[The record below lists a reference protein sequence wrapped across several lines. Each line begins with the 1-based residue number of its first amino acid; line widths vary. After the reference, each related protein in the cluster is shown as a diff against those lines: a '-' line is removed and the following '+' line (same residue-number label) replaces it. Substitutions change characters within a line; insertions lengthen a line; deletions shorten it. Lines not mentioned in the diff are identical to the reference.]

1 MEAEKDRIL
10 DDIKRT
16 AEGIAMM
23 FGRSCETLIH
33 DMSQPGH
40 PIVAIY
46 NSHVSGRHEGST
58 ADIFGGDVMTDGGEP
73 GIIFDKDVVDAMV
86 ITKSGKYIKST
97 TINYVGEGYHY
108 ALGINYDYT
117 SLGAALSVL
126 EDLTKTSSDLDTT
139 ISEFTNTHLEEVFSD
154 CVALIGKPAA
164 AMKKGDRIQLVA
176 MLMQK
181 NAFSFQKSI
190 AYVADQLGVSRYTV
204 YKYIHEVEESIK

>member
-1 MEAEKDRIL
+1 
-10 DDIKRT
+10 
-16 AEGIAMM
+16 
-23 FGRSCETLIH
+23 
-33 DMSQPGH
+33 
-40 PIVAIY
+40 
-46 NSHVSGRHEGST
+46 
-58 ADIFGGDVMTDGGEP
+58 
-73 GIIFDKDVVDAMV
+73 MV

-164 AMKKGDRIQLVA
+164 AMLITMVA
-176 MLMQK
+176 AVVVGTVRVHSSRK
-181 NAFSFQKSI
+181 VHGKSSFPRQ
-190 AYVADQLGVSRYTV
+190 Y
-204 YKYIHEVEESIK
+204 